1 MSEEV
6 SDETKVDEEIRQPI
20 VAVTGHV
27 DHGKT
32 SLLDLLRSIGGSQP
46 NVMNREAGGI
56 TQELG
61 VTNVP
66 KELLEDAIKTMPFK
80 DKPQFESPGII
91 FIDTP
96 GHESFGSIRG
106 RSGSVA
112 DIAILIVDIGEG
124 FKPQTIQSIQVLE
137 KNNTPFIIV
146 GNKID
151 RIHHWESKRGRSS
164 WQSWADQSKDVQ
176 KTADDHYYKLLG
188 QVAQHSRF
196 NLTKYWEGIKDF
208 DIKNDRLFVPM
219 SAKEGE
225 GLQDLLFV
233 ILAMAEKFARKDLVI
248 NDDDIAEG
256 YVLESREEVGLG
268 KTIDIVLT
276 KGTIHVGDGVAY
288 NTNEGPVAGKM
299 VAGSKD
305 GEQKEESSHAHIRLI
320 RRPRGMA
327 EMRDAGKRWDNVKSA
342 SAASGLKIVIPNLK
356 EIHIGSKIY
365 FPKPGEDTRA
375 LFHEMNKENKR
386 IRDLTPIM
394 CSVCREVLTRKL
406 FDAIHTKPTADGFSR
421 DCLNAQELREG
432 AVVKAR
438 TVGGLEAVIYEL
450 AKRKIP
456 ISRAEV
462 GPINKRDVR
471 EILATVNDEHKFLI
485 ALAVKGNDQVEKEL
499 TAAKKAKDSADFNYI
514 QADIIYQVM
523 EQIDQLVDSIREKK
537 ADSSS
542 GPVFMPGHIRYLNM
556 SFKDKPAVFG
566 VQVLKGQIRVGQ
578 ELLRSDGTGHTLGK
592 ILSIGKE
599 GELVAREGQK
609 VPIQVNTRFSRSNIV
624 DNDEFYG
631 DVTVRDAKNM
641 KNVSLTESEKDAFI
655 EIVKIHRDLL
665 GDKSYAWGWKP

>member
-1 MSEEV
+1 MSKQV
-6 SDETKVDEEIRQPI
+6 SDEEGDVEEFLRQPI

-32 SLLDLLRSIGGSQP
+32 SLLDLLRSIGNENQT

-66 KELLEDAIKTMPFK
+66 SKLLDQAIETMGFGKKAPDFN
-80 DKPQFESPGII
+80 SPGII
-91 FIDTP
+91 FLDTP
-96 GHESFGSIRG
+96 GHESFGSIRS
-106 RSGSVA
+106 RSGNVA
-112 DIAILIVDIGEG
+112 DIAILIVDIVEG
-124 FKPQTIQSIQVLE
+124 FKPQTIQSIQILQQ
-137 KNNTPFIIV
+137 NNIPFVIV

-164 WQSWADQSKDVQ
+164 KKSWDEQTDDV
-176 KTADDHYYKLLG
+176 KETADKHFFKLQG
-188 QVAQHSRF
+188 QVATNSRF
-196 NLTKYWEGIKDF
+196 NLAKYWKGLTDSGF
-208 DIKNDRLFVPM
+208 DIENDRFFVPM

-233 ILAMAEKFARKDLVI
+233 VLAMAEKMTGVREYLVK

-256 YVLESREEVGLG
+256 YVLESREEIGLG
-268 KTIDIVLT
+268 KTIDILLT
-276 KGTIHVGDGVAY
+276 KGTIRVGDDVAY
-288 NTNEGPVAGKM
+288 NTNEGPVT
-299 VAGSKD
+299 GSGDK
-305 GEQKEESSHAHIRLI
+305 SSRAHIRLI
-320 RRPRGMA
+320 REPQGMA
-327 EMRDAGKRWDNVKSA
+327 EMRDAGKRWDDVTEAK
-342 SAASGLKIVIPNLK
+342 AAKGLKIVIPNLK

-365 FPKPGEDTRA
+365 FPKSGEDTRG
-375 LFHEMNKENKR
+375 LIKDMNEENKR
-386 IRDLTPIM
+386 IRDVTPIM
-394 CSVCREVLTRKL
+394 CSVCREVLTRKS
-406 FDAIHTKPTADGFSR
+406 FSKTHTRSNQDGFSEG
-421 DCLNAQELREG
+421 CQNALELHEG

-462 GPINKRDVR
+462 GPVNKRDVR
-471 EILATVNDEHKFLI
+471 EILATENDEHKFLI
-485 ALAVKGNDQVEKEL
+485 ALAVKGNKQVEKEL
-499 TAAKKAKDSADFNYI
+499 SEGKKAKDGADFNYI
-514 QADIIYQVM
+514 QADIIYHVM
-523 EQIDQLVDSIREKK
+523 EQIDQLIDSIREKK
-537 ADSSS
+537 AASTS

-578 ELLRSDGTGHTLGK
+578 ELLRSDGTGRTLGK
-592 ILSIGKE
+592 ILSIGTD

-609 VPIQVNTRFSRSNIV
+609 VPIQVNIRFSRSNIA
-624 DNDEFYG
+624 DNEEFYG
-631 DVTVRDAKNM
+631 DVTVHDAKNM
-641 KNVSLTESEKDAFI
+641 KSVSLTESEKDTFI
-655 EIVKIHRDLL
+655 EIVKIHRNLL